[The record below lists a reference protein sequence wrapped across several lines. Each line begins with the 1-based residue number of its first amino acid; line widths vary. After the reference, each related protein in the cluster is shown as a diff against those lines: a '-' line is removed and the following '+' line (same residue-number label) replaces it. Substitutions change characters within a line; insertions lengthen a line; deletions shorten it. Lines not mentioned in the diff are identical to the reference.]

1 MRGPRKPRDARR
13 TGTSLDTRR
22 LRLTFP
28 QMVLILFE
36 FSPSFCFSGFF
47 FAGTREDERPENPCL
62 VAGENSL
69 RLALEFFAEDLVG
82 ISPPALRRRD
92 VRSSALRKK
101 SINPHARV
109 ASNQSRNADHR
120 ALPKRF
126 GQLAGDLPSSLRWGS

>member
-47 FAGTREDERPENPCL
+47 LQEPEKMNGQKIL
-62 VAGENSL
+62 ASWQAKILYDSL
-69 RLALEFFAEDLVG
+69 WNF
-82 ISPPALRRRD
+82 
-92 VRSSALRKK
+92 LRK
-101 SINPHARV
+101 I
-109 ASNQSRNADHR
+109 
-120 ALPKRF
+120 
-126 GQLAGDLPSSLRWGS
+126 W